1 MILVDT
7 SVWISHLRD
16 GNNEL
21 ISLLNE
27 GDVICHPFIIGEI
40 ACGNLKNRSEIIR
53 LLQALPEAIVAEHKE
68 ILQFIDNNELMG
80 KGLGY
85 IDIHLLAS
93 VLLTDA
99 RLWTFDKRLD
109 NIARKILVNY

>member
-1 MILVDT
+1 MSCI
-7 SVWISHLRD
+7 IY
-16 GNNEL
+16 
-21 ISLLNE
+21 I
-27 GDVICHPFIIGEI
+27 VICHPFIIGEI
-40 ACGNLKNRSEIIR
+40 ACGNLKKRSEIIR
-53 LLQALPEAIVAEHKE
+53 LLQALPGVIIAKAEE

-93 VLLTDA
+93 ALLTDA

-109 NIARKILVNY
+109 NIARKVRVNY